1 MWGFSSR
8 GVGNNF
14 PSGGVELQTRS
25 IEDLAQFMK
34 HLSLSD
40 REGLGYCLTEEESV
54 NQFSIAAK
62 FTTKRAINVDSIAR
76 NFNPLWRA
84 KKGFK
89 IQKIRDHEMLFSFKK
104 RRMLT
109 KS

>member
-1 MWGFSSR
+1 MWGFFSR
-8 GVGNNF
+8 GVGKIF
-14 PSGGVELQTRS
+14 PSGGVEVQTRS
-25 IEDLAQFMK
+25 IEDLAQSMN

-40 REGLGYCLTEEESV
+40 REGLGCCLTEEESV

-62 FTTKRAINVDSIAR
+62 FTTKRAINVNSIAR
-76 NFNPLWRA
+76 NFNPLWWA

-89 IQKIRDHEMLFSFKK
+89 IQKIGDHEMLFSFKK